1 MEKGERMKP
10 YKQLLEEKL
19 ISVNSSYSHSYVIKF
34 YREQLEKF
42 YKIGMSKLT
51 ENGVKI
57 TPGLIEVTEKRLN
70 QLQPTINRG
79 KG

>member
-1 MEKGERMKP
+1 MKP

-42 YKIGMSKLT
+42 YKIGIGKLT

-57 TPGLIEVTEKRLN
+57 TPGLIKVTEKRLN

>member
-1 MEKGERMKP
+1 MKP

-70 QLQPTINRG
+70 QLQPTINRRE
-79 KG
+79 KQ

>member
-42 YKIGMSKLT
+42 YKIGIGKLT

>member
-1 MEKGERMKP
+1 MKP

-42 YKIGMSKLT
+42 YKIGIGKLT